1 MQKLSNTC
9 LKQTIY
15 LYQVVLISA
24 HLPRQMRY
32 IRKLHQ
38 MQKDKLEELASERS
52 YPCVTI
58 SMNTHRTFPNNQ
70 KDVIEFQKLLKE
82 AHEHVVN

>member
-1 MQKLSNTC
+1 
-9 LKQTIY
+9 
-15 LYQVVLISA
+15 
-24 HLPRQMRY
+24 
-32 IRKLHQ
+32 